1 MDTNFTFIFQLV
13 NTALLLF
20 LVIGVPYFVILLIFK
35 TKKLE
40 QRVSALEEQLLERE
54 QNESI

>member
-20 LVIGVPYFVILLIFK
+20 LVIGVPYFVIRLIFK

-40 QRVSALEEQLLERE
+40 QRVSALEAQMKRSE

>member
-20 LVIGVPYFVILLIFK
+20 LVIGVPYFVIRLIFK
-35 TKKLE
+35 TKMLE

>member
-20 LVIGVPYFVILLIFK
+20 LVIGVPYFVIRLIFK

-40 QRVSALEEQLLERE
+40 QRVSAIEEQLLKRE

>member
-20 LVIGVPYFVILLIFK
+20 LVIGVPYFVIRLIFK

-40 QRVSALEEQLLERE
+40 QRVNALEAQLLKRE

>member
-20 LVIGVPYFVILLIFK
+20 LVIGVPYFVIRLIFK

-40 QRVSALEEQLLERE
+40 QRVSALEEQLLKRE

>member
-20 LVIGVPYFVILLIFK
+20 LVIGVPYFVIRLIFK